1 MFEPIEDLV
10 KEQDRRCALQL
21 ELEEEEEEGG
31 ITLEPTLE

>member
-21 ELEEEEEEGG
+21 ELEEDEEGG